1 MIVPIGEDYDTQ
13 ILKKVIKK
21 GKEYISE
28 TLINVRF
35 VPLIEGKENQ

>member
-13 ILKKVIKK
+13 ILKSHKK
-21 GKEYISE
+21 RKQYISE